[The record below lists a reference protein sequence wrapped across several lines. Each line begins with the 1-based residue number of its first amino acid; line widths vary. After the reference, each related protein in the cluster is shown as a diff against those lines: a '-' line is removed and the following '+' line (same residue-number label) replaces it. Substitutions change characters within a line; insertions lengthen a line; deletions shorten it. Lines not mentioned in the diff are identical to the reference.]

1 MTVTRLLRDG
11 GPVIRKLV
19 WHIVPFLGI
28 LYFVSYLDRV
38 NVAFAALTMNGDL
51 GISPAEFGWGAG
63 IFFVGYLLFQVPSNL
78 LLERFGARRWIA
90 VIMVA
95 WGIVSMGLGLITG
108 PGQFLLG
115 RLLLGLAEAG
125 FFPGVVLYL
134 ARWFPQSHRGRIMA
148 GFMLM
153 VPLASV
159 IGAPLSSLILK
170 ECHDWGGLQGW
181 RWLFI
186 LEGAPALLGALAV
199 VLLLPDRPDKAAWL
213 GTRERRWLV
222 SVLAEAQDEM
232 PPARSTWDTM
242 RDWRVLSF
250 AVVYFGLTLS
260 LYGVGLW
267 VPLMMRAGGASV
279 SGAALLS
286 AIPYAVAILGMLI
299 WAHVAD
305 ARKGAP
311 AGNVWIPAVASAA
324 GLALL
329 PLSDALLW
337 QLGCLSFAALG
348 TLAALGTF
356 WTIPTRKLPVGEL
369 AVAVASI
376 NAVGNLG
383 GFLGPVLV
391 GWSRQVTASF
401 HLAALLIAV
410 CVALSALLLA
420 AAGSASAS
428 QAVRS

>member
-1 MTVTRLLRDG
+1 MTVTRLMRDG

-19 WHIVPFLGI
+19 WRIVPFLGV

-51 GISPAEFGWGAG
+51 DISPAQFGWGAG
-63 IFFVGYLLFQVPSNL
+63 IFFLGYLLFQIPSNL

-95 WGIVSMGLGLITG
+95 WGIVSMGLGVITDAN
-108 PGQFLLG
+108 QFLFG

-134 ARWFPQSHRGRIMA
+134 TRWFPQSHRGRIMA
-148 GFMLM
+148 GFMLT

-170 ECHDWGGLQGW
+170 ECHDWGGLEGW

-186 LEGAPALLGALAV
+186 LEGAPALFGAIAV
-199 VLLLPDRPDKAAWL
+199 IMLLPDRPDKAAWL
-213 GTRERRWLV
+213 HTRERRWLA
-222 SVLAEAQDEM
+222 SVLAEAQDDM
-232 PPARSTWDTM
+232 PPPRTAWDTV
-242 RDWRVLSF
+242 RDWRVVMF
-250 AVVYFGLTLS
+250 ALVYFGLTLS

-267 VPLMMRAGGASV
+267 VPLMIKANGTSV
-279 SGAALLS
+279 LGAALLS
-286 AIPYAVAILGMLI
+286 AVPYAIAALGMLV

-305 ARKGAP
+305 RRSDAP
-311 AGNVWIPAVASAA
+311 TGNVWMPTVASAA

-329 PLSDALLW
+329 PVTDDLLW
-337 QLGCLSFAALG
+337 QLACLSLAAFG
-348 TLAALGTF
+348 TLAALATF
-356 WTIPTRKLPVGEL
+356 WTIPTRRLPAGEL
-369 AVAVASI
+369 AVAVAGI

-383 GFLGPVLV
+383 GFLGPVIV
-391 GWSRQVTASF
+391 GWSRQITNSF
-401 HLAALLIAV
+401 HVAALVLAL
-410 CVALSALLLA
+410 CVAASAALLA
-420 AAGSASAS
+420 AAGKPSAT
-428 QAVRS
+428 

>member
-19 WHIVPFLGI
+19 WRIVPFLGI

-51 GISPAEFGWGAG
+51 QISPAQFGWGAG
-63 IFFVGYLLFQVPSNL
+63 IFFLGYLLFQVPSNL
-78 LLERFGARRWIA
+78 MLERFGARRWIA

-95 WGIVSMGLGLITG
+95 WGIVSMGMGVITDAR
-108 PGQFLLG
+108 QFLLA
-115 RLLLGLAEAG
+115 RLLLGFAEAG

-134 ARWFPQSHRGRIMA
+134 TRWFPPSHRGRIMA
-148 GFMLM
+148 GFMLT

-159 IGAPLSSLILK
+159 VGAPLSSLILQ
-170 ECHDWGGLQGW
+170 ECHDWAGLEGW

-213 GTRERRWLV
+213 DTRERRWLA
-222 SVLAEAQDEM
+222 SVLAEAQDDM
-232 PPARSTWDTM
+232 PQPRNAWATM
-242 RDWRVLSF
+242 RDLRVLSF
-250 AVVYFGLTLS
+250 ALVYFGLTLS

-267 VPLMMRAGGASV
+267 VPLMLKASGTSV
-279 SGAALLS
+279 AGAALLS
-286 AIPYAVAILGMLI
+286 AVPYAVAALGMLI
-299 WAHVAD
+299 WAHFAD

-311 AGNVWIPAVASAA
+311 TANVWVPTVASAA
-324 GLALL
+324 ALALL
-329 PLSDALLW
+329 PLADDLLW
-337 QLGCLSFAALG
+337 ELACLSVAALG

-356 WTIPTRKLPVGEL
+356 WTIPTRKLPAGEM

-383 GFLGPVLV
+383 GFIGPVMV
-391 GWSRQVTASF
+391 GWTRQLTNSF
-401 HLAALLIAV
+401 HTA
-410 CVALSALLLA
+410 ALLLA
-420 AAGSASAS
+420 VCIALAAPLLAIAGRPSAS
-428 QAVRS
+428 QTVRP